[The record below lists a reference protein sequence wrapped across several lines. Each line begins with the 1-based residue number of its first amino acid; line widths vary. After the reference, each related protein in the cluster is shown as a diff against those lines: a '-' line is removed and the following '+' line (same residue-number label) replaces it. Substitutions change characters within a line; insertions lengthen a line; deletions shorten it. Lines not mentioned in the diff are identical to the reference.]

1 MLSHEFSCRYTLEKT
16 IKMLYKDSE
25 IDEFDE
31 EDKPKVLQER
41 ESESSS
47 DKDLC
52 NPDDAGSCSDND
64 NDDKSLSLGQ

>member
-1 MLSHEFSCRYTLEKT
+1 MLSHEFSCSYTLEKT

-41 ESESSS
+41 ERESSS

-52 NPDDAGSCSDND
+52 DPDDAGSCSDND